1 MVIMATV
8 ALDSQDPLMLQE
20 CVTKWNTDQLIK
32 ECHTRKAFVKMFDV
46 NIQEATEDKP
56 ATKSEIVVE
65 TSEQKLEELRRQFT
79 FKANS
84 PKPFE
89 CDHCKKRFG
98 TRVLVRQHLVQHSE
112 VKPFKCQQCDKGF
125 NYKQQFQLHMKSHT
139 IRTVGDQCEVTSADP
154 RSRTRSESRQKFR
167 WTSGTRSDLLEKSVN
182 QSNSREAPRLAI
194 SPQSDI
200 WDNFFI
206 NKKHRSALCS
216 SCNQQFKLGDEEES
230 LTQGRF
236 KSIFKTTSIMK

>member
-1 MVIMATV
+1 M
-8 ALDSQDPLMLQE
+8 ALDSQDPLIIQE

-56 ATKSEIVVE
+56 AMKSDIVVE
-65 TSEQKLEELRRQFT
+65 NSEQKLEELRRQFT

-98 TRVLVRQHLVQHSE
+98 TRVLVRQHLVQHSD

-125 NYKQQFQLHMKSHT
+125 NYKQQFQLHMKTHT
-139 IRTVGDQCEVTSADP
+139 RKSVIRTVGDQSADP
-154 RSRTRSESRQKFR
+154 RSRTRFESRQKFR
-167 WTSGTRSDLLEKSVN
+167 WTSGTRSDLLEKSVS
-182 QSNSREAPRLAI
+182 QSHSKEAPRVAI
-194 SPQSDI
+194 STPSDI
-200 WDNFFI
+200 WDNFYI

-216 SCNQQFKLGDEEES
+216 SCNQQFKLGDDEES
-230 LTQGRF
+230 LTKGRF
-236 KSIFKTTSIMK
+236 RFIPN